1 MSDHTLV
8 ARAPGAWIA
17 PLISTLVTLPA
28 CFIAY
33 LVGGLSPMACDSCGD
48 AQADAFDSSYGI
60 AFPVLLV
67 GLCLALVL
75 LFVSWA
81 LPWEHRYMAR
91 RAAFALAAPLMVPF
105 AYVAF
110 AALVDWP

>member
-1 MSDHTLV
+1 MPNTTL
-8 ARAPGAWIA
+8 AERAPGAWIA

-28 CFIAY
+28 SFVAY
-33 LVGGLSPMACDSCGD
+33 LIGGLSPMACDSCGD
-48 AQADAFDSSYGI
+48 AQADAFDASYGV
-60 AFPVLLV
+60 AFPVLLG
-67 GLCLALVL
+67 GLAVALVL

-81 LPWEHRYMAR
+81 LPWERRHRDR
-91 RAAFALAAPLMVPF
+91 RAIFALAAPLMVPF

>member
-1 MSDHTLV
+1 MSNDTLV
-8 ARAPGAWIA
+8 ERAPRAWIA

-33 LVGGLSPMACDSCGD
+33 LIGGLS
-48 AQADAFDSSYGI
+48 
-60 AFPVLLV
+60 
-67 GLCLALVL
+67 LALVL

-81 LPWEHRYMAR
+81 LPWEQRYMAR
-91 RAAFALAAPLMVPF
+91 RAIFALAAPLMVPF